1 MMKPNAKRI
10 ISQLVNNL
18 DIPRSGKS
26 LDEDDSWY
34 LTVSN
39 GSYQNVEIR
48 ISNHKTDINTWAFRQ
63 YRGQSPSTRISI
75 VFRDNNY
82 AGNVLLHEPVRRQI
96 SVTEYVYD
104 LTDGSTLS
112 DKEIAMLTKA
122 IRAAAS
128 GSFVDPLGM
137 ATESDVVGKYV
148 AQNTTTTNNG
158 DTVPSTKWNHGMD
171 SSIEESKTNK
181 NMKKN
186 VVKIN
191 ENTLRQIVAESVK
204 KALNEDS
211 QENAYR
217 IICNLEEDL
226 KTVISN
232 TDSSSSQAFGSPDEK
247 LKMISNRLSHIE
259 PNLSMQAEKTFKKLL
274 EVISELQDIRIN
286 LKTLGAKD
294 QYWGHS
300 YETPNGTVGL
310 SNYR

>member
-1 MMKPNAKRI
+1 MMKPNVKRI

-63 YRGQSPSTRISI
+63 YRGQLPSTRISI

-82 AGNVLLHEPVRRQI
+82 AGNVLLHEPVRRQT

-104 LTDGSTLS
+104 LTDGSTFS

-128 GSFVDPLGM
+128 GSFVDPLGV

-171 SSIEESKTNK
+171 YSIEESKTNK

-186 VVKIN
+186 IVKIN

-204 KALNEDS
+204 KVLKEMIDDYPTAEFEG
-211 QENAYR
+211 QEYTIDDELPQNAKVMVHLRGSIYAFQFYPNHGESLR
-217 IICNLEEDL
+217 DCLEQKGVIGDL
-226 KTVISN
+226 V
-232 TDSSSSQAFGSPDEK
+232 EWW
-247 LKMISNRLSHIE
+247 MEH
-259 PNLSMQAEKTFKKLL
+259 
-274 EVISELQDIRIN
+274 
-286 LKTLGAKD
+286 
-294 QYWGHS
+294 
-300 YETPNGTVGL
+300 
-310 SNYR
+310 

>member
-1 MMKPNAKRI
+1 MKPNVKRI

-82 AGNVLLHEPVRRQI
+82 AGNVLLHEPVRRQT

-104 LTDGSTLS
+104 LTDGSTFS

-128 GSFVDPLGM
+128 GSFVDPLGV

-158 DTVPSTKWNHGMD
+158 DNVPSTKWNHGMD
-171 SSIEESKTNK
+171 YSIEESKTNK

-186 VVKIN
+186 IVKIN

-204 KALNEDS
+204 KVLKEMIDDYPTAEFEG
-211 QENAYR
+211 QEYTIDDELPQNA
-217 IICNLEEDL
+217 
-226 KTVISN
+226 KV
-232 TDSSSSQAFGSPDEK
+232 
-247 LKMISNRLSHIE
+247 
-259 PNLSMQAEKTFKKLL
+259 TFIFVKWTI
-274 EVISELQDIRIN
+274 V
-286 LKTLGAKD
+286 
-294 QYWGHS
+294 
-300 YETPNGTVGL
+300 
-310 SNYR
+310 

>member
-1 MMKPNAKRI
+1 MQPNVKRI

-18 DIPRSGKS
+18 EIPRNGKS

-75 VFRDNNY
+75 VFRDNDY
-82 AGNVLLHEPVRRQI
+82 AGNVLLHEPVKRQI

-137 ATESDVVGKYV
+137 ATESDVAGEYV

-158 DTVPSTKWNHGMD
+158 DTVPSTKWNHG
-171 SSIEESKTNK
+171 
-181 NMKKN
+181 
-186 VVKIN
+186 
-191 ENTLRQIVAESVK
+191 
-204 KALNEDS
+204 
-211 QENAYR
+211 NAFH
-217 IICNLEEDL
+217 C
-226 KTVISN
+226 
-232 TDSSSSQAFGSPDEK
+232 
-247 LKMISNRLSHIE
+247 
-259 PNLSMQAEKTFKKLL
+259 
-274 EVISELQDIRIN
+274 
-286 LKTLGAKD
+286 
-294 QYWGHS
+294 
-300 YETPNGTVGL
+300 
-310 SNYR
+310 

>member
-1 MMKPNAKRI
+1 MMKSNVKRI

-26 LDEDDSWY
+26 IDEDDSWY

-48 ISNHKTDINTWAFRQ
+48 ISNHKTNINTWAFRQ
-63 YRGQSPSTRISI
+63 YRGQSPSIRISI
-75 VFRDNNY
+75 VFRDNDY
-82 AGNVLLHEPVRRQI
+82 AGNVLLHEPVKRQI

-137 ATESDVVGKYV
+137 ATESDVVGEYV

-171 SSIEESKTNK
+171 SSIEESKTKK

-204 KALNEDS
+204 KVLKEGQMGFSRDADSYGEELCSRELNGVKPQRDELREHSRKILMGIYDDLHTWETYAMDNS
-211 QENAYR
+211 NEIDKQAAFDAYMAAM
-217 IICNLEEDL
+217 E
-226 KTVISN
+226 
-232 TDSSSSQAFGSPDEK
+232 A
-247 LKMISNRLSHIE
+247 IE
-259 PNLSMQAEKTFKKLL
+259 
-274 EVISELQDIRIN
+274 
-286 LKTLGAKD
+286 TLGKAFYGD
-294 QYWGHS
+294 EFWG
-300 YETPNGTVGL
+300 N
-310 SNYR
+310 

>member
-1 MMKPNAKRI
+1 MMQPNVKRI

-18 DIPRSGKS
+18 EIPRNGKS

-63 YRGQSPSTRISI
+63 YRGQAPSTRISI

-82 AGNVLLHEPVRRQI
+82 AGNVLLHEPVRMQI

-171 SSIEESKTNK
+171 NSIEESKTNK

-186 VVKIN
+186 VVKLN

-204 KALNEDS
+204 KVLKENQMAYANDAEFARIINAAIEAIGNKLYDNYGGYSEPNFEDNWDENYYYRYKVLKQAYDALNALIEHQDS
-211 QENAYR
+211 DY
-217 IICNLEEDL
+217 
-226 KTVISN
+226 
-232 TDSSSSQAFGSPDEK
+232 
-247 LKMISNRLSHIE
+247 
-259 PNLSMQAEKTFKKLL
+259 
-274 EVISELQDIRIN
+274 
-286 LKTLGAKD
+286 
-294 QYWGHS
+294 
-300 YETPNGTVGL
+300 
-310 SNYR
+310 

>member
-1 MMKPNAKRI
+1 MMKTNVKRI

-34 LTVSN
+34 LTMSN
-39 GSYQNVEIR
+39 GFYQNVEIR
-48 ISNHKTDINTWAFRQ
+48 ISNHKTDINTWAFKQ

-75 VFRDNNY
+75 VFKDNNY

-122 IRAAAS
+122 IRTASS

-148 AQNTTTTNNG
+148 TQNTTATYNG

-171 SSIEESKTNK
+171 YSIEESKTNK
-181 NMKKN
+181 NMNK
-186 VVKIN
+186 
-191 ENTLRQIVAESVK
+191 NTLKLNESQLRNIVAESVK
-204 KALNEDS
+204 KVL
-211 QENAYR
+211 
-217 IICNLEEDL
+217 
-226 KTVISN
+226 
-232 TDSSSSQAFGSPDEK
+232 
-247 LKMISNRLSHIE
+247 
-259 PNLSMQAEKTFKKLL
+259 
-274 EVISELQDIRIN
+274 SELY
-286 LKTLGAKD
+286 G
-294 QYWGHS
+294 
-300 YETPNGTVGL
+300 
-310 SNYR
+310 

>member
-1 MMKPNAKRI
+1 MKPNVKRI

-186 VVKIN
+186 VVKMN

-204 KALNEDS
+204 KVLKEEEITADS
-211 QENAYR
+211 QFKSLVQSINSKFRFFKETPQIYPSIADTALS
-217 IICNLEEDL
+217 IAKGLVELLEEYKEVLDYRNPNARE
-226 KTVISN
+226 KN
-232 TDSSSSQAFGSPDEK
+232 PDGTT
-247 LKMISNRLSHIE
+247 
-259 PNLSMQAEKTFKKLL
+259 NLSYF
-274 EVISELQDIRIN
+274 D
-286 LKTLGAKD
+286 KD
-294 QYWGHS
+294 YRQY
-300 YETPNGTVGL
+300 TD
-310 SNYR
+310 

>member
-1 MMKPNAKRI
+1 MKQNVKRI

-82 AGNVLLHEPVRRQI
+82 AGNVLLHEPLRRQI

-186 VVKIN
+186 VVKLN

-204 KALNEDS
+204 KVLKEGQMGFSRDADSYGEELRSRELNGVKPQRDEMREHSRKILMGIYDDLHTWETYAMDNS
-211 QENAYR
+211 NGIDKQAAFDAYMAAM
-217 IICNLEEDL
+217 E
-226 KTVISN
+226 
-232 TDSSSSQAFGSPDEK
+232 A
-247 LKMISNRLSHIE
+247 IE
-259 PNLSMQAEKTFKKLL
+259 
-274 EVISELQDIRIN
+274 
-286 LKTLGAKD
+286 TLGKAFYGD
-294 QYWGHS
+294 EFWG
-300 YETPNGTVGL
+300 N
-310 SNYR
+310 

>member
-1 MMKPNAKRI
+1 MMKTNVKRI

-34 LTVSN
+34 LTTSN
-39 GSYQNVEIR
+39 SSYQNVEIR

-75 VFRDNNY
+75 VFKDNNY
-82 AGNVLLHEPVRRQI
+82 AGNVLLHEPIRRQI

-122 IRAAAS
+122 IRTASS

-148 AQNTTTTNNG
+148 TQNTTATYNG

-171 SSIEESKTNK
+171 YSIEESKTNK
-181 NMKKN
+181 NMNK
-186 VVKIN
+186 
-191 ENTLRQIVAESVK
+191 NTLKLNKSQLRNIVAESVK
-204 KALNEDS
+204 KVL
-211 QENAYR
+211 
-217 IICNLEEDL
+217 
-226 KTVISN
+226 
-232 TDSSSSQAFGSPDEK
+232 
-247 LKMISNRLSHIE
+247 
-259 PNLSMQAEKTFKKLL
+259 
-274 EVISELQDIRIN
+274 SELY
-286 LKTLGAKD
+286 G
-294 QYWGHS
+294 
-300 YETPNGTVGL
+300 
-310 SNYR
+310 

>member
-1 MMKPNAKRI
+1 MMQPNVKRI

-18 DIPRSGKS
+18 EIPRNGKS

-75 VFRDNNY
+75 VFRDNDY
-82 AGNVLLHEPVRRQI
+82 AGNVLLHEPVKRQI

-137 ATESDVVGKYV
+137 ATESDVVGEYV

-171 SSIEESKTNK
+171 SSIEESKNTN

-186 VVKIN
+186 VIKLN
-191 ENTLRQIVAESVK
+191 ENTLRKIVAESVK
-204 KALNEDS
+204 KVLNERFFPDT
-211 QENAYR
+211 EEGNADFFAYERQIMSSINECDDCLLLGR
-217 IICNLEEDL
+217 IISKAAGKISSICREHRDEWSQKVGQWAEKVSRDSFRLEE
-226 KTVISN
+226 
-232 TDSSSSQAFGSPDEK
+232 
-247 LKMISNRLSHIE
+247 
-259 PNLSMQAEKTFKKLL
+259 
-274 EVISELQDIRIN
+274 
-286 LKTLGAKD
+286 
-294 QYWGHS
+294 W
-300 YETPNGTVGL
+300 
-310 SNYR
+310 

>member
-1 MMKPNAKRI
+1 MMKPNVKRI

-82 AGNVLLHEPVRRQI
+82 AGNVLLHEPVRRQT

-104 LTDGSTLS
+104 LTDGSTFS

-128 GSFVDPLGM
+128 GSFVDPLGV

-171 SSIEESKTNK
+171 YSIEESKTNK

-186 VVKIN
+186 IVKIN
-191 ENTLRQIVAESVK
+191 ENTLKQIVAESVK
-204 KALNEDS
+204 KVLKEMIDDYPTAEFEG
-211 QENAYR
+211 QEYTIDDELPQNAKVMVHLRGSIYAFQFYPNHGESLR
-217 IICNLEEDL
+217 DCLEQKGVIGDL
-226 KTVISN
+226 V
-232 TDSSSSQAFGSPDEK
+232 EWW
-247 LKMISNRLSHIE
+247 MEH
-259 PNLSMQAEKTFKKLL
+259 
-274 EVISELQDIRIN
+274 
-286 LKTLGAKD
+286 
-294 QYWGHS
+294 
-300 YETPNGTVGL
+300 
-310 SNYR
+310 

>member
-1 MMKPNAKRI
+1 MMKTNVKRI

-34 LTVSN
+34 LTMSN
-39 GSYQNVEIR
+39 GFYQNVEIR

-75 VFRDNNY
+75 VFKDNNY

-122 IRAAAS
+122 IRTASS

-148 AQNTTTTNNG
+148 TQNTTATYNG
-158 DTVPSTKWNHGMD
+158 DTVPPCP
-171 SSIEESKTNK
+171 
-181 NMKKN
+181 
-186 VVKIN
+186 
-191 ENTLRQIVAESVK
+191 
-204 KALNEDS
+204 
-211 QENAYR
+211 NAV
-217 IICNLEEDL
+217 L
-226 KTVISN
+226 
-232 TDSSSSQAFGSPDEK
+232 
-247 LKMISNRLSHIE
+247 
-259 PNLSMQAEKTFKKLL
+259 
-274 EVISELQDIRIN
+274 
-286 LKTLGAKD
+286 
-294 QYWGHS
+294 
-300 YETPNGTVGL
+300 
-310 SNYR
+310 

>member
-1 MMKPNAKRI
+1 MKSNVKRI

-26 LDEDDSWY
+26 IDEDDSWY

-75 VFRDNNY
+75 VFRDNDY
-82 AGNVLLHEPVRRQI
+82 AGNVLLHEPVKRQI

-122 IRAAAS
+122 IRAAAN

-137 ATESDVVGKYV
+137 ATESDVVGEYV

-186 VVKIN
+186 VIKLN

-204 KALNEDS
+204 KVLKEGKGKFT
-211 QENAYR
+211 
-217 IICNLEEDL
+217 DL
-226 KTVISN
+226 YNDSN
-232 TDSSSSQAFGSPDEK
+232 TPNPYGYK
-247 LKMISNRLSHIE
+247 IE
-259 PNLSMQAEKTFKKLL
+259 ELERRYSDLQAELSSLKKDIEKYTDWNWGAFCDYANDKYGLTQQNMDANWDNFVAG
-274 EVISELQDIRIN
+274 EHNKEIRNNGGWHEGGQD
-286 LKTLGAKD
+286 
-294 QYWGHS
+294 YWG
-300 YETPNGTVGL
+300 
-310 SNYR
+310 

>member
-1 MMKPNAKRI
+1 MQPNVKRI

-18 DIPRSGKS
+18 GIPRNGKS

-34 LTVSN
+34 LTLSN
-39 GSYQNVEIR
+39 GSYQNIEIR

-82 AGNVLLHEPVRRQI
+82 AGNGLLHEPVKRQI

-128 GSFVDPLGM
+128 GSFVDPLGK
-137 ATESDVVGKYV
+137 ASESDVVGKYV

-158 DTVPSTKWNHGMD
+158 DTVPSAKWNHGMD
-171 SSIEESKTNK
+171 SSIEESKTNM
-181 NMKKN
+181 NMKMN

-191 ENTLRQIVAESVK
+191 ENTLRRIVSESVK
-204 KALNEDS
+204 KVLKEMETPTPYGPMTSGELKPTFDDPTHQS
-211 QENAYR
+211 QLASDTRDMLSKIPQER
-217 IICNLEEDL
+217 F
-226 KTVISN
+226 V
-232 TDSSSSQAFGSPDEK
+232 K
-247 LKMISNRLSHIE
+247 LYWNRRL
-259 PNLSMQAEKTFKKLL
+259 TFK
-274 EVISELQDIRIN
+274 DP
-286 LKTLGAKD
+286 D
-294 QYWGHS
+294 
-300 YETPNGTVGL
+300 TVDAIYKEAIKRGIL
-310 SNYR
+310 

>member
-1 MMKPNAKRI
+1 MQPNVKRI

-18 DIPRSGKS
+18 EIPRNGKS

-63 YRGQSPSTRISI
+63 YRGQAPSTRISI

-82 AGNVLLHEPVRRQI
+82 AGNVLLHEPVRMQI

-171 SSIEESKTNK
+171 NSIEESKTNK

-186 VVKIN
+186 VVKLN

-204 KALNEDS
+204 KVLKENQMAYANDAEFARIINAAIEAIGNKLYDNYGGYSEPNFEDNWDENYYYRYKVLKQAYDALNALIEHQDS
-211 QENAYR
+211 DY
-217 IICNLEEDL
+217 
-226 KTVISN
+226 
-232 TDSSSSQAFGSPDEK
+232 
-247 LKMISNRLSHIE
+247 
-259 PNLSMQAEKTFKKLL
+259 
-274 EVISELQDIRIN
+274 
-286 LKTLGAKD
+286 
-294 QYWGHS
+294 
-300 YETPNGTVGL
+300 
-310 SNYR
+310 

>member
-1 MMKPNAKRI
+1 MMKPNVKRI

-75 VFRDNNY
+75 VFRDNDY
-82 AGNVLLHEPVRRQI
+82 AGNVLLHEPVKRQI

-122 IRAAAS
+122 IRAAAR

-137 ATESDVVGKYV
+137 ATESDVIGKYV

-171 SSIEESKTNK
+171 YSIEE
-181 NMKKN
+181 
-186 VVKIN
+186 
-191 ENTLRQIVAESVK
+191 
-204 KALNEDS
+204 
-211 QENAYR
+211 
-217 IICNLEEDL
+217 
-226 KTVISN
+226 
-232 TDSSSSQAFGSPDEK
+232 
-247 LKMISNRLSHIE
+247 
-259 PNLSMQAEKTFKKLL
+259 
-274 EVISELQDIRIN
+274 
-286 LKTLGAKD
+286 
-294 QYWGHS
+294 
-300 YETPNGTVGL
+300 
-310 SNYR
+310 

>member
-1 MMKPNAKRI
+1 MKSNVKRI

-26 LDEDDSWY
+26 IDEDDSWY

-75 VFRDNNY
+75 VFRDNDY
-82 AGNVLLHEPVRRQI
+82 AGNVLLHEPVKRQI

-137 ATESDVVGKYV
+137 ATESNVVGEYV

-158 DTVPSTKWNHGMD
+158 DTVPSTEWNHGMD

-181 NMKKN
+181 NMKTN
-186 VVKIN
+186 VVKIK
-191 ENTLRQIVAESVK
+191 ENALRQIVAESVK
-204 KALNEDS
+204 KVLKEGDSFNFYKDKEDKS
-211 QENAYR
+211 GELTKKILFLRSNAVQLYEFIEKGNGIWGYRVGDSEEMQQER
-217 IICNLEEDL
+217 LELAND
-226 KTVISN
+226 VVRAI
-232 TDSSSSQAFGSPDEK
+232 
-247 LKMISNRLSHIE
+247 NRLYKSVNE
-259 PNLSMQAEKTFKKLL
+259 ADFND
-274 EVISELQDIRIN
+274 SERWN
-286 LKTLGAKD
+286 KFG
-294 QYWGHS
+294 
-300 YETPNGTVGL
+300 V
-310 SNYR
+310 

>member
-1 MMKPNAKRI
+1 M
-10 ISQLVNNL
+10 
-18 DIPRSGKS
+18 
-26 LDEDDSWY
+26 
-34 LTVSN
+34 SN

-82 AGNVLLHEPVRRQI
+82 AGNVLLHKPVRRQI

-148 AQNTTTTNNG
+148 TQNTTTTNNG

-186 VVKIN
+186 VVKLN
-191 ENTLRQIVAESVK
+191 ENTLRKIVAESVK
-204 KALNEDS
+204 KILKEQRDCESARRSSPWMASPPTASRDFGDISSVWFSAHTISLARITFRGILTRRCTAIIHEKRTNPPALLICFKVIR
-211 QENAYR
+211 YR
-217 IICNLEEDL
+217 I
-226 KTVISN
+226 
-232 TDSSSSQAFGSPDEK
+232 
-247 LKMISNRLSHIE
+247 
-259 PNLSMQAEKTFKKLL
+259 LL
-274 EVISELQDIRIN
+274 R
-286 LKTLGAKD
+286 
-294 QYWGHS
+294 Y
-300 YETPNGTVGL
+300 
-310 SNYR
+310 

>member
-1 MMKPNAKRI
+1 MQPNVKRI

-18 DIPRSGKS
+18 EIPRNGKS

-34 LTVSN
+34 LTLSN
-39 GSYQNVEIR
+39 GSYQNTEIR

-82 AGNVLLHEPVRRQI
+82 AGNALLHEPIKKQI

-171 SSIEESKTNK
+171 YSIEESKTNK

-186 VVKIN
+186 AIKLN
-191 ENTLRQIVAESVK
+191 ENTLRQIVAKSVK
-204 KALNEDS
+204 KILKEGEFNKTKTQELAEALGEKIDDITHLVQLDFHNSLLSDYGKGSDEYIKGMKIRS
-211 QENAYR
+211 KMIELAN
-217 IICNLEEDL
+217 DL
-226 KTVISN
+226 K
-232 TDSSSSQAFGSPDEK
+232 
-247 LKMISNRLSHIE
+247 
-259 PNLSMQAEKTFKKLL
+259 
-274 EVISELQDIRIN
+274 SELWPYFQHYDS
-286 LKTLGAKD
+286 
-294 QYWGHS
+294 H
-300 YETPNGTVGL
+300 YEQIG
-310 SNYR
+310 Y